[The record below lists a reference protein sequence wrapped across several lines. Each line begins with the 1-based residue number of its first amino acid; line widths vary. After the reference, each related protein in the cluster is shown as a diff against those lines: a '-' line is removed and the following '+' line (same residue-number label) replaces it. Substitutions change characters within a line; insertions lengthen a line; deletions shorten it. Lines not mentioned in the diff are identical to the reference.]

1 MGRPYSLELKKLS
14 DTYHWALNEPI
25 DLLESFIE
33 SSFDLPLLAIGS
45 GGSLTAACMAALLH
59 EKTGMI
65 SKSITPLDLLSSNIS
80 LSKTSVLLLTAGG
93 RNSDILAS
101 FKYAVTEEPRQ
112 LMTICLRKDSPLA
125 NLAKGYRYVKSLEFD
140 IPSKKDGFLATNSL
154 IALFVILCR
163 AYRDA
168 GLFDFAFSH
177 DIFSEKIVH
186 EELMDLTTLLNRR
199 VWFVLYGGW
208 GFPAALDIESK
219 FTEAA
224 LGNIHLADYRNF
236 AHGRHNWLAQCHDDT
251 GMIYI
256 VTPEEEEI
264 ADQTIKLIPK
274 DIPSI
279 RICTSRQGPIG
290 TLELL
295 IKVLHLTKIAGD
307 AKNIDPGR
315 PNVPEFGRQIYH
327 LNIKSRYIK
336 KGFSEISRKDELI
349 AIRRKNTNLIIEDK
363 EALAIWRGAY
373 RKLINTL
380 NTTHFGAV
388 VFDYDG
394 TLCDSTERFYGPPT
408 EIAEKLIYLLQGKIP
423 IGIATGRGKSV
434 RKEMQERIPKEYWDR
449 ILIGYY
455 NGSDIA
461 LLSDL
466 NHPRKDIPI
475 DPLLNEISN
484 MMCDNEILKHLIT
497 ECEIRPKQVTILS
510 KKLHNFEEVREM
522 IINTLPA
529 SVLSKIKILESSH
542 SIDLILS
549 DVSKIDLVS
558 EIERMAENL
567 GRPKKAV
574 CIGDKGEWP
583 GNDYELLSTPYSL
596 SVDYVSADL
605 KSCWNLAPAGYR
617 GVQATLNYINCF
629 VANGNSFQINTAHIG
644 GK

>member
-1 MGRPYSLELKKLS
+1 MGKPYSSELKKLS
-14 DTYHWALNEPI
+14 DTYQWALNEPI

-45 GGSLTAACMAALLH
+45 GGSLTAASMAALLH

-65 SKSITPLDLLSSNIS
+65 SKSITPLDLLASNIS
-80 LSKTSVLLLTAGG
+80 LNKTSVLLLTAGG

-112 LMTICLRKDSPLA
+112 LMTICLRKESPLA

-154 IALFVILCR
+154 VALFVILCR

-177 DIFSEKIVH
+177 DIFSGGITN
-186 EELMDLTTLLNRR
+186 EEPINLTALRNRR

-236 AHGRHNWLAQCHDDT
+236 AHGRHNWLAQCPDDT
-251 GMIYI
+251 GMIYL

-264 ADQTIKLIPK
+264 ADETIKLIPN
-274 DIPSI
+274 DIPLI
-279 RICTSRQGPIG
+279 RICTSRRGPIG

-295 IKVLHLTKIAGD
+295 IKVLYLTKIAGD
-307 AKNIDPGR
+307 ARNIDPGR

-327 LNIKSRYIK
+327 LNIRSKYIK
-336 KGFSEISRKDELI
+336 RGLSEILRKEELI
-349 AIRRKNTNLIIEDK
+349 AIRRKNTNFIIEDS
-363 EALAIWRGAY
+363 EIIAIWRGAY
-373 RKLINTL
+373 RKFINTL
-380 NTTHFGAV
+380 NTTSFGAV

-408 EIAEKLIYLLQGKIP
+408 DIAEKLIYLLQRKIP

-434 RKEMQERIPKEYWDR
+434 RKEMQERIPNEYWDR

-466 NHPRKDIPI
+466 NHPRRDIPI

-484 MMCDNEILKHLIT
+484 TLTDNEILKHLVT
-497 ECEIRPKQVTILS
+497 ECEIRPKQATILS
-510 KKLHNFEEVREM
+510 KKLHNFREIREM
-522 IINTLPA
+522 IINSLPA
-529 SVLSKIKILESSH
+529 SMISKIKIVESSH

-558 EIERMAENL
+558 EIETMAENL

-596 SVDYVSADL
+596 SVDYVSSDL
-605 KSCWNLAPAGYR
+605 NSCWNLAPAGCR
-617 GVQATLNYINCF
+617 GVQATLNYINSF
-629 VANGNSFQINTAHIG
+629 VANGNSFHINTALFG